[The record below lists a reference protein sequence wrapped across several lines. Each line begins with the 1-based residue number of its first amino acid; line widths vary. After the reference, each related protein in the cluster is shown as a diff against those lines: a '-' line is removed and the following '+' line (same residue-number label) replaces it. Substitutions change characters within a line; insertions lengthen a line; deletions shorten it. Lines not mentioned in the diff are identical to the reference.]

1 MDGGASPP
9 FGALTPSAEVKPI
22 KPNFVRHSLDRSN
35 DDEFDVPAHHSL
47 VPTMTRLEY
56 YTSPSVEAMSK
67 MSEVKLSQIDNLE
80 IGRYGVGSVRWP
92 GLHGLRNQ
100 SCKGYPGGLTD
111 VRRLDFDSIVT
122 IDRGSITLYADRDV
136 PRVGDE
142 LNKEA
147 VVTLQVRPSR
157 GDAKLKS
164 AEMLKGRL
172 TKISEEFGGSF
183 ISYDMDKWI
192 FRLPHF
198 NGLTGGGGKPA
209 PAA

>member
-92 GLHGLRNQ
+92 
-100 SCKGYPGGLTD
+100 GLTD

>member
-35 DDEFDVPAHHSL
+35 DDEFDVPAHQSL

-92 GLHGLRNQ
+92 GL
-100 SCKGYPGGLTD
+100 TD

-122 IDRGSITLYADRDV
+122 IDRGSISLYADRDV

>member
-9 FGALTPSAEVKPI
+9 FGVLTPSAEVKPI

-35 DDEFDVPAHHSL
+35 ADEFDVPAHQSL

-92 GLHGLRNQ
+92 GL
-100 SCKGYPGGLTD
+100 TD

-122 IDRGSITLYADRDV
+122 IDRGSISLYADRDV